1 MYWRFRSDS
10 RLKHAEDGIKTLVLT
25 IDSIDHSKFAFPRSA
40 AMGSKTFDT
49 FIRPTLACTCVI
61 AHGYG
66 FFLYVSEPHVKH
78 DSSWSSDLLSHAINA
93 VAINFPD
100 LDLRYTHVKVHG
112 DNSSKELKNNS
123 CCRLLGSLCL
133 ARRIHSGEMNT
144 LQSGHSHEDI
154 DQCFSQLAR
163 FLDAQPE
170 LHVPQDFLDALQR
183 FVDAPNFRSLEPL
196 KCVLRVDNTR
206 FWNLGELIK
215 RVIFL

>member
-1 MYWRFRSDS
+1 M
-10 RLKHAEDGIKTLVLT
+10 
-25 IDSIDHSKFAFPRSA
+25 
-40 AMGSKTFDT
+40 
-49 FIRPTLACTCVI
+49 
-61 AHGYG
+61 
-66 FFLYVSEPHVKH
+66 KH
-78 DSSWSSDLLSHAINA
+78 DSSWSSDLLSHAMNA

-133 ARRIHSGEMNT
+133 ARRIYSGEMNT

-154 DQCFSQLAR
+154 DQCFSQLAK

-183 FVDAPNFRSLEPL
+183 FVDAPNFRPTEPL
-196 KCVLRVDNTR
+196 KSVEMDPTKSFKRGEKHAFLSI
-206 FWNLGELIK
+206 FSKLGGVRRTTNPTGKLAM
-215 RVIFL
+215 RRSTIFAL